1 MATRRKATTRAV
13 SDPREALIAAD
24 PILGAHIEHI
34 GPYGLVVDPLDAQ
47 HGVYRALTH
56 SIVGQQLTGKAAA
69 TIHGRLCTLGA
80 AGLPTPHEV
89 LALDVSA
96 LRGVGLSGAKSAAL
110 IDLAAH
116 VVAGKI
122 PDTDELADLDDDEI
136 VRRLTVIRGI
146 GPWSVQMLLMFRLG
160 RPDVLPVLDYGVKK
174 GFQRLYGGEAL
185 PTPTAL
191 TAAAERWRPF
201 RSMASWYLWRANE
214 RSDLADL

>member
-1 MATRRKATTRAV
+1 MATRRTPTARALA
-13 SDPREALIAAD
+13 PREALIAAD
-24 PILGAHIEHI
+24 PILGAHIEHV
-34 GPYGLVVDPLDAQ
+34 GAYGLVVEPLEAH

-69 TIHGRLCTLGA
+69 TIHARLCTLGS
-80 AGLPTPHEV
+80 AGLPTPQEV

-96 LRGVGLSGAKSAAL
+96 LRGVGLSGAKATAL
-110 IDLAAH
+110 VDLATH
-116 VVAGKI
+116 VVAGTI
-122 PDTDELADLDDDEI
+122 PDTPELDALDDDDI
-136 VRRLTVIRGI
+136 VQRLTVIRGI

-185 PTPTAL
+185 PTAKEL
-191 TAAAERWRPF
+191 TARAEAWRPF

-214 RSDLADL
+214 RADLV